1 MPPRDSDLA
10 GDAGKKPMEK
20 MGGDGGKKRNAGKAL
35 SHSLE
40 AGAEGGQHT
49 GLPSLVI
56 LAFLYPIELSFVHVL
71 R

>member
-40 AGAEGGQHT
+40 GRG
-49 GLPSLVI
+49 
-56 LAFLYPIELSFVHVL
+56 
-71 R
+71 